1 MSNWISEMAAFVA
14 AETRLG
20 IQASEPT
27 VARAA
32 APEPATLSRVR
43 RSSTGAGTL
52 TICSGVTVFPDRGG
66 TIGLTSRTHKEYPF
80 LTCLSVTT
88 QDTRTWRSPFRSCAP
103 GYRRGTALARGGWCA
118 VKEHPLTEDTSFH
131 AKLYK
136 EAPYFQPGE
145 NGDTRKRPDE

>member
-1 MSNWISEMAAFVA
+1 M
-14 AETRLG
+14 
-20 IQASEPT
+20 
-27 VARAA
+27 
-32 APEPATLSRVR
+32 PERDGQRRRCQTGYRKWR
-43 RSSTGAGTL
+43 RSSPPRRVWASRPASRQWQEQQRRNFDDLLRGD
-52 TICSGVTVFPDRGG
+52 CFPLSVG